1 MKQFIS
7 GKTTLFILVCSLAF
21 WTVCSVSCSSEATLM
36 GISASPPVFLGCR
49 TEAEGEVHF
58 IFSRDV
64 KVASMYFEPSMET
77 EVLGQGQTVTVR
89 FDDAQLPGGS
99 KVTADILVE
108 DSRRNTLNVLVSFYT
123 RNNHMP
129 SLVINEIR
137 TAYNRPRVE
146 FIEIKTLSAG
156 NLGAMRLFAAY
167 TGNEPIYIF
176 PPIEVNRGEYIVVHT
191 RSIEPGLVDETGT
204 ILNLSRGTDASPNG
218 RDLWMPGSTKLH
230 ETNAIYL
237 MDQDDTILDGVLI
250 ASSNTR
256 WRDSITA
263 AAEEMVRQGIWPGSE
278 PGDAFNSEGNT
289 ATRTINRIENR
300 TNSHSP
306 ADWYITVTSGATP
319 GRFNNPNR
327 YVR

>member
-1 MKQFIS
+1 MKRFIS
-7 GKTTLFILVCSLAF
+7 GRTMHIIAACSLAF
-21 WTVCSVSCSSEATLM
+21 WTVCYLSCSTEATLM
-36 GISASPPVFLGCR
+36 GASASPPVFLGCR
-49 TEAEGEVHF
+49 TPAEEEVNF

-64 KVASMYFEPSMET
+64 KVASMYFDPPMET
-77 EVLGQGQTVTVR
+77 EILGQGQTVIVR
-89 FDDAQLPGGS
+89 FDDSQLPGGS

-123 RNNHMP
+123 RNNRMP

-137 TAYNRPRVE
+137 TAYSRPRVE
-146 FIEIKTLSAG
+146 FIEIKALSAG

-167 TGNEPIYIF
+167 TGDEPIYIF
-176 PPIEVNRGEYIVVHT
+176 PPIEVKRGEYIVVHT
-191 RSIEPGLVDETGT
+191 RSIEPGLIDETGT
-204 ILNLSRGTDASPNG
+204 NLNLSRGTDSSPNG

-230 ETNAIYL
+230 ETNAIYI
-237 MDQDDTILDGVLI
+237 MDQDDKILDGVLI
-250 ASSNTR
+250 ASANTR

-263 AAEEMVRQGIWPGSE
+263 AAEEMVSQGIWTGSE
-278 PGDAFNSEGNT
+278 PGDAVNTDGNT

-300 TNSHSP
+300 ANSHST

-327 YVR
+327 YIR